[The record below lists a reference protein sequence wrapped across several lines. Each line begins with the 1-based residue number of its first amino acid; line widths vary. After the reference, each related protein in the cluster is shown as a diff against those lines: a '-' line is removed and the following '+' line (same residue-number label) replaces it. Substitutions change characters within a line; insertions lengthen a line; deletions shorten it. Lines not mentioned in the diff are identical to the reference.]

1 MTLKIFYSPFKIFS
15 QIKVNFSQKNLLGL
29 PDYVILMLVGGSLII
44 LLTNFQGT
52 GDMHDAGVYFRSGL
66 DVINGEN
73 PYPKSRWG
81 TFGPVPFAIVVLLI
95 PDNLQ
100 AIFIK
105 LLSFLSLTIFVKFLL
120 PKMSNSKLIFSLLF
134 CTWLSA
140 FRELIAT
147 NQMSLISLGLFT
159 LGTRLSTT
167 NSNDKDSWGRKTSA
181 SFFFLVS
188 LELKPHL
195 IFALFLFWIVLNRL
209 KSVAFLTLI
218 LAVVSHAL
226 INASQAK
233 ILEVDFLKNLLGLG
247 DRAASSSLG
256 DSLSFWPILNHYIE
270 APGAFFIAAL
280 ILPVILACYGAVL
293 AYRGNW
299 LQALFIAFVIP
310 STSIYFHY
318 YDAVPICVIAVYCLM
333 KITNIPLGTFTL
345 AFLIIPKEFMNHRNQ
360 LLVVVLTLLY
370 SLYAAS
376 KPTITELLR
385 ALLRWSAGILGVL
398 TLHALNSS
406 LGLSPYLLQ
415 SLIVTETVIISVLIF
430 LYATITKRNCELR
443 ETTTR

>member
-1 MTLKIFYSPFKIFS
+1 MFAQKTSFSLPEYLILTL
-15 QIKVNFSQKNLLGL
+15 VA
-29 PDYVILMLVGGSLII
+29 GSLII

-66 DVINGEN
+66 DVIHGEN

-81 TFGPVPFAIVVLLI
+81 TFGPVPFAIVVSLI

-105 LLSFLSLTIFVKFLL
+105 LLSFLCLAIFVKFLL
-120 PKMSNSKLIFSLLF
+120 PKMSNSKLILSLLF

-159 LGTRLSTT
+159 VGTKITSR
-167 NSNDKDSWGRKTSA
+167 NSNGIDSWGRKTIA

-188 LELKPHL
+188 IELKPHL
-195 IFALFLFWIVLNRL
+195 ILALFLFWIVLNRL
-209 KSVAFLTLI
+209 KSVAFLTFF

-233 ILEVDFLKNLLGLG
+233 ILEVDFLENILGLG
-247 DRAASSSLG
+247 DRAASSALG

-270 APGAFFIAAL
+270 APSAFFIAAL
-280 ILPVILACYGAVL
+280 ILPVTLTCYGALL
-293 AYRGNW
+293 AYKGIW
-299 LQALFIAFVIP
+299 LQALFIAFIIP

-333 KITNIPLGTFTL
+333 RITNIPLGTFTL

-370 SLYAAS
+370 SFYATS
-376 KPTITELLR
+376 KTSIMELMR
-385 ALLRWSAGILGVL
+385 AQFLWLAGILGVL

-406 LGLSPYLLQ
+406 LELSPYLLQ
-415 SLIVTETVIISVLIF
+415 SLIVTETIIISVLVF
-430 LYATITKRNCELR
+430 LYATLSEKHLEPQ
-443 ETTTR
+443 ETMTP